1 MFTLIA
7 SLLLAP
13 AFARADDN
21 LKSACTTI
29 ARLVQAYPQ
38 FNLTVP
44 SSCNEWLMD
53 DKKECVKLQANLRI
67 GDRGERVR
75 ALHTL
80 LVRAGYGPFTSDE
93 FSEKTAEAVVGFQEQ
108 YRSEVLAPYGLSR
121 GTGFVGVSTRAKLN
135 ALFSCATS
143 TTGTI
148 SFLRITSAPSTL
160 KVNEVG
166 TWKLGVTTPYSSNY
180 SVTVTWGDEIST
192 ATAITSTNTTT
203 FTHSYSATGTYSVI
217 FRLSSGGQTQTVTS
231 IIDVETGDTTER
243 KITVISPNG
252 GESWQVEET
261 RTISWNAEKAG
272 EVSLWLNPNIPCI
285 IYIGVANTCP
295 LFELILIARNVSSQI
310 GANSYV
316 WNITD
321 TQNRQVSTS
330 RSKVVGR
337 HYLQVCT
344 DAGLDGWPQNCDK
357 SNNPF
362 SILAQNSTNRA
373 PSITSISGPSSLSV
387 GTTGTWEMRASDPEG
402 KRLTYS
408 ILWGDDAAR
417 DTQLVAEIRGASS
430 AQTTNF
436 THSYSRAGTYTVR
449 ITVSDQLGAYA
460 VSTITVVVQ

>member
-1 MFTLIA
+1 MFTLVA

-13 AFARADDN
+13 AFVRADDN

-38 FNLTVP
+38 FNLTIP
-44 SSCNEWLMD
+44 SSCNEWLTD

-217 FRLSSGGQTQTVTS
+217 FRLSSGGQTQTVTHK
-231 IIDVETGDTTER
+231 VHVGT
-243 KITVISPNG
+243 
-252 GESWQVEET
+252 
-261 RTISWNAEKAG
+261 
-272 EVSLWLNPNIPCI
+272 
-285 IYIGVANTCP
+285 
-295 LFELILIARNVSSQI
+295 VSSS
-310 GANSYV
+310 NS
-316 WNITD
+316 
-321 TQNRQVSTS
+321 
-330 RSKVVGR
+330 
-337 HYLQVCT
+337 
-344 DAGLDGWPQNCDK
+344 
-357 SNNPF
+357 
-362 SILAQNSTNRA
+362 A

-460 VSTITVVVQ
+460 VSTISVVVQ